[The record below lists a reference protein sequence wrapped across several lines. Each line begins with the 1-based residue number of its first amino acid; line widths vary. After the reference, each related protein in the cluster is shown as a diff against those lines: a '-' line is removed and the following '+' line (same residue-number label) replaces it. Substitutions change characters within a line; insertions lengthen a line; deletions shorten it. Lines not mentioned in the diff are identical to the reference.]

1 MARSEARSSP
11 GPVHTL
17 TVDVEE
23 YFQVQAFVDRVPPET
38 WDTLPSR
45 VVQSTRRVLDLFDR
59 YGARGTFFFVGWVAA
74 RYPSLVREVQARG
87 HELAC
92 HSYWHR
98 PVYALTPDEFRAD
111 LREAKEAIEQAAGTR
126 IRGYRAPTWSIT
138 RRSLWALDILA
149 EEGFEYDSSIFPIR
163 HDLYGMPHAPRLEY
177 THELRSGRRLR
188 EFPPTTASLF
198 GANLPGG
205 GGGYLRILPFSYTR
219 WVLRRMEEVDG
230 APAMVYFHPWEL
242 DPGQPRIAASL
253 RSRLR
258 HYTNLG
264 RMEDRLARLLE
275 GYRFQSIAE
284 RLGAP
289 RSCSADPDAPRQES
303 VAPPVVS
310 FVVPVR
316 DDAARLRL
324 CLQSIAANR
333 HEGGATVEVVVADNG
348 SEDESVRVARDSGAR
363 VLELPGLRVSTLR
376 NRAAQFA
383 RGKILIFCDADN
395 LVSADWVRVGME
407 LLSDSAVAG
416 VGAPYDP
423 PSPPTWVQRCYDA
436 MRDHRPGT
444 RLVRWLGSGN
454 MAVRSSVFL
463 EVGGFDEALETCED
477 VDLCRRL
484 RSSGYR
490 LLSDDRLRNVH
501 LGDPATL
508 RELFRSELWRGRD
521 NLRVSLRGGLTTADV
536 PGIAVPLIDL
546 ALLGLSAIGVASAA
560 GGGLLLVGSAVGAF
574 AALAALRAGRIVMH
588 DRGSGLLR
596 APQALA
602 FACTYDLA
610 RALALV
616 ARWRHHRRHE
626 ERPRPTVAQ
635 EGGP

>member
-1 MARSEARSSP
+1 M
-11 GPVHTL
+11 
-17 TVDVEE
+17 
-23 YFQVQAFVDRVPPET
+23 
-38 WDTLPSR
+38 
-45 VVQSTRRVLDLFDR
+45 
-59 YGARGTFFFVGWVAA
+59 
-74 RYPSLVREVQARG
+74 
-87 HELAC
+87 
-92 HSYWHR
+92 
-98 PVYALTPDEFRAD
+98 
-111 LREAKEAIEQAAGTR
+111 
-126 IRGYRAPTWSIT
+126 
-138 RRSLWALDILA
+138 
-149 EEGFEYDSSIFPIR
+149 
-163 HDLYGMPHAPRLEY
+163 
-177 THELRSGRRLR
+177 
-188 EFPPTTASLF
+188 
-198 GANLPGG
+198 
-205 GGGYLRILPFSYTR
+205 
-219 WVLRRMEEVDG
+219 RRMENVDG
-230 APAMVYFHPWEL
+230 APVMVYFHPWEL
-242 DPGQPRIAASL
+242 DPEQPRIAAPL

-275 GYRFQSIAE
+275 GYRFQPIAE
-284 RLGAP
+284 RLAAP
-289 RSCSADPDAPRQES
+289 QSCSADPDRISPES
-303 VAPPVVS
+303 VGPPVVS

-324 CLQSIAANR
+324 CLQAIGANR
-333 HEGGATVEVVVADNG
+333 QEGGPTFEVVVADNG
-348 SEDESVRVARDSGAR
+348 SEDESVRVARDWGAR

-376 NRAAQFA
+376 NRASQVA
-383 RGKILIFCDADN
+383 RGKILVFCDADN
-395 LVSADWVRVGME
+395 LVSSDWVRVGVE

-423 PSPPTWVQRCYDA
+423 PSRPTWVQRCYDA

-463 EVGGFDEALETCED
+463 EAGGFDEALETCED

-484 RSSGYR
+484 RDRGYR

-508 RELFRSELWRGRD
+508 RDLFRSELWRGRD
-521 NLRVSLRGGLTTADV
+521 NLRVSLRGGLTTADL
-536 PGIAVPLIDL
+536 PGIAVPLVDL
-546 ALLGLSAIGVASAA
+546 ALVGLFAIGLASPAA
-560 GGGLLLVGSAVGAF
+560 GGLLVAGSAVGAF
-574 AALAALRAGRIVMH
+574 AALAALRAGRILMH
-588 DRGSGLLR
+588 DRRSGLLG

-602 FACTYDLA
+602 FAHTYDLA